1 MSSAGSSVSGREE
14 STPEIGLLYFLVV
27 QKICGITVQH
37 HVTVFQHIAP
47 PGKFQ
52 GQARILLHQQDGGPL
67 GLVDFLLLMFTVQT
81 PAVFINYSSKFN
93 VEVCGKMGVMS
104 IGKDVGL

>member
-1 MSSAGSSVSGREE
+1 VSSAGSSVSGREE
-14 STPEIGLLYFLVV
+14 STPEIGLLDFLVV

-67 GLVDFLLLMFTVQT
+67 GLVDLLLLTFTVQA
-81 PAVFINYSSKFN
+81 PVFIINFSTKFS
-93 VEVCGKMGVMS
+93 VGVCGKMGVMS
-104 IGKDVGL
+104 IDKDVG